1 MAGVNKVI
9 LVGNLGKDPE
19 VRYLENGAVVA
30 NLTLATTESYKD
42 KSGNRISNTEWHDL
56 EMWDGLAK
64 IAEQYLKK
72 GKQIYVEGRIKSDTW
87 EDDQG
92 NTRKRIRIRVT
103 NMTMLGGTEQSRSG
117 DDYSPNQ
124 NFNQKPEASGQIQ
137 EKDDSGTIPI
147 QGGGEHTGSKNENQ
161 KTESKDQNQ
170 QKDDS
175 GEMDDLPF

>member
-19 VRYLENGAVVA
+19 VRYLENGSVVA

-42 KSGNRISNTEWHDL
+42 KSGNRVSNTEWHDL

-72 GKQIYVEGRIKSDTW
+72 GKQIFVEGRIKSDTW

-92 NTRKRIRIRVT
+92 NTRKKTRIRVT
-103 NMTMLGGTEQSRSG
+103 NMTMLGGAGQAGTADE
-117 DDYSPNQ
+117 NQ
-124 NFNQKPEASGQIQ
+124 ATQNIGPKAETTKTEASGQEQ
-137 EKDDSGTIPI
+137 KKEDS
-147 QGGGEHTGSKNENQ
+147 E
-161 KTESKDQNQ
+161 
-170 QKDDS
+170 
-175 GEMDDLPF
+175 EMDDLPF

>member
-1 MAGVNKVI
+1 MGGVNKVI

-30 NLTLATTESYKD
+30 NITLATTENYKD
-42 KSGNRISNTEWHDL
+42 KSGNRVSNTEWHDL

-92 NTRKRIRIRVT
+92 NTRKRTRIRVS
-103 NMTMLGGTEQSRSG
+103 NMTMLGQAGQGSNEGFSR
-117 DDYSPNQ
+117 
-124 NFNQKPEASGQIQ
+124 PEPQTRSQTPVNTPEENPSSQ
-137 EKDDSGTIPI
+137 E
-147 QGGGEHTGSKNENQ
+147 
-161 KTESKDQNQ
+161 
-170 QKDDS
+170 S
-175 GEMDDLPF
+175 GEIDDLPF